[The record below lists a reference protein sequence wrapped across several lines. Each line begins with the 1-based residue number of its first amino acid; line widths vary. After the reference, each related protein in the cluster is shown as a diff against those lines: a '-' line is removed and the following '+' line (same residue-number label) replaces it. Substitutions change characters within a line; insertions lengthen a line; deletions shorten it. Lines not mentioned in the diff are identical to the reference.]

1 MRQAGPTIAQQEQE
15 IVEEFYANQVATPE
29 IDRLIGD
36 SESLGRLKHHLGR
49 YLRTLFS
56 GIYDDIY
63 VLSRLRVG
71 MVHNRIGVPPK
82 LYVSSMRTLLD
93 ILRSR
98 LTGSRMEGQCGL
110 CSNLSASLERFLLFD
125 LSLVFDTYIHSLLG
139 EVERSKQELEQYAQS
154 LEAEVARRT
163 TQLAELALN
172 DPLTGLPNRRA
183 MFEGLRREMAHAVR
197 SSVPLS
203 LLCLDL
209 DGFKAVNDT
218 LGHEEGDR
226 VLLLVAQAMRKTLR
240 AEDLPVRMGGDEFA
254 AVLPGAS
261 LDTAREVAQRLFQ
274 TFDALPGTHRITMSV
289 GIATLSLDAP
299 QDPELL
305 LRQADASSYKAKKI
319 PGHAVVAES
328 AVPES

>member
-1 MRQAGPTIAQQEQE
+1 
-15 IVEEFYANQVATPE
+15 
-29 IDRLIGD
+29 
-36 SESLGRLKHHLGR
+36 LKHHLGR

-172 DPLTGLPNRRA
+172 DPLTGLPH
-183 MFEGLRREMAHAVR
+183 EGL
-197 SSVPLS
+197 
-203 LLCLDL
+203 C
-209 DGFKAVNDT
+209 F
-218 LGHEEGDR
+218 
-226 VLLLVAQAMRKTLR
+226 
-240 AEDLPVRMGGDEFA
+240 GGDAEQLLAPGYLPRGDMQLIPKILSGMRHDGYPFA
-254 AVLPGAS
+254 PRGWPRPNISCGAAGGWGALSSTSRVSSNS
-261 LDTAREVAQRLFQ
+261 LRIAARN
-274 TFDALPGTHRITMSV
+274 
-289 GIATLSLDAP
+289 
-299 QDPELL
+299 
-305 LRQADASSYKAKKI
+305 
-319 PGHAVVAES
+319 
-328 AVPES
+328 